1 MPPTRF
7 RPGRSRRGLAPLS
20 LALALLWGVP
30 VLAGDK
36 PATTEGA
43 DALKAF
49 IAKYLP
55 GAQAGATPL
64 VTVTA
69 EGSHYLISADLTVLN
84 ALLAETG
91 VSYDRAAIVYKAVE
105 QDDANWRVAMDSLP
119 RIGFHADE
127 ASGSLELTNFHSS
140 ALISPAIAWILS
152 GSGS

>member
-1 MPPTRF
+1 MPSIRI
-7 RPGRSRRGLAPLS
+7 RPGRSRRCVAPLS
-20 LALALLWGVP
+20 LVAALLWGFP
-30 VLAGDK
+30 TLAADK
-36 PATTEGA
+36 PATPEGA

-91 VSYDRAAIVYKAVE
+91 VSYDRAAIVYK
-105 QDDANWRVAMDSLP
+105 
-119 RIGFHADE
+119 
-127 ASGSLELTNFHSS
+127 
-140 ALISPAIAWILS
+140 
-152 GSGS
+152 